1 MSPSMTPPPRLPRI
15 ESLEY
20 SPGPSSS
27 SSSSHPTHAS
37 WLSPHWSPAHL
48 ENPHQPEHVVTLY
61 MDDLR
66 DESPASE
73 PALAEIPMPIRFDVG
88 ANAWC
93 ISGDDLAL
101 RLQQTPSRIDGHA
114 KLCTMRGR
122 YKQCFARIVESAVE
136 RSSIPVGLKL
146 AQDKSLQITIE
157 PNPAAAALP
166 PADQLLELGKRASD
180 TRPGEQS
187 LPPAKRHIGSP
198 PSSSHPSIPQST
210 TPPPTPD
217 PLSPTEIQGWRAVD
231 FSSGASTSS
240 SAGRRGSQS
249 WTESA
254 TVGTTKAKLNKPK
267 DPKPEVNAVIVNWLR
282 NRFSTED
289 PYNYHAFTHSKGKSL
304 PIQDLLR
311 GYRYAAKLIA
321 QYNDTRTPS
330 DLEGAPDRKISK
342 ANIFAAL
349 GRQTS
354 WGSDTE
360 TTLALVDLYGPGAP
374 REDERIVAIMT
385 GKSHG
390 AKEGSVGFLHS
401 LKEVD
406 REYTGKLGGSG
417 PGRVRQSFEI
427 SNPK

>member
-1 MSPSMTPPPRLPRI
+1 MSPSSTPPPRLPRI
-15 ESLEY
+15 EPLGY
-20 SPGPSSS
+20 SPDASSS
-27 SSSSHPTHAS
+27 SSPSHLTAAT
-37 WLSPHWSPAHL
+37 WLAPNWSPAPL
-48 ENPHQPEHVVTLY
+48 DNSHQPEHVVTLY

-66 DESPASE
+66 EEAVSSE
-73 PALAEIPMPIRFDVG
+73 PSLAEIPMPIRFDVST
-88 ANAWC
+88 NAWC
-93 ISGDDLAL
+93 ISGDDVAL

-122 YKQCFARIVESAVE
+122 YKQCFARITDSSVE
-136 RSSIPVGLKL
+136 RSPIPVGLKL

-157 PNPAAAALP
+157 PNPAAASLP
-166 PADQLLELGKRASD
+166 SADQLLELGKRSPD
-180 TRPGEQS
+180 TRPGEQP
-187 LPPAKRHIGSP
+187 LPAAKRQISSSP
-198 PSSSHPSIPQST
+198 SSHPSITQST
-210 TPPPTPD
+210 TPPPTPG
-217 PLSPTEIQGWRAVD
+217 PSKSTEIQGWRAVD
-231 FSSGASTSS
+231 FSGTAGSASSRGASQAWSETTS
-240 SAGRRGSQS
+240 GS
-249 WTESA
+249 
-254 TVGTTKAKLNKPK
+254 TVKPKSTKPK
-267 DPKPEVNAVIVNWLR
+267 DPKPEVNAVIINWLR

-311 GYRYAAKLIA
+311 GYRYAARLIA

-360 TTLALVDLYGPGAP
+360 TTLALVDLYGPGGP
-374 REDERIVAIMT
+374 REDERIVATMA
-385 GKSHG
+385 GKYNG

-406 REYTGKLGGSG
+406 REYTGKLGG
-417 PGRVRQSFEI
+417 PGERLRQPSDI
-427 SNPK
+427 SKPN